1 MLAMAAVT
9 LTPLLPAALRLCA
22 MGCVCAVCGGLPRPR
37 WARFGGLSISAEF
50 GHGGM
55 MRRGD
60 AFTLLVEI
68 IIMVIVVLVVL
79 SIAGVIH

>member
-1 MLAMAAVT
+1 M
-9 LTPLLPAALRLCA
+9 
-22 MGCVCAVCGGLPRPR
+22 RP
-37 WARFGGLSISAEF
+37 
-50 GHGGM
+50 
-55 MRRGD
+55 GD

>member
-1 MLAMAAVT
+1 MAAVI
-9 LTPLLPAALRLCA
+9 LTPLLLAALRLCT
-22 MGCVCAVCGGLPRPR
+22 MGYVCAVCGGLPPPP
-37 WARFGGLSISAEF
+37 WTRFGGLSISAEL

>member
-1 MLAMAAVT
+1 
-9 LTPLLPAALRLCA
+9 
-22 MGCVCAVCGGLPRPR
+22 
-37 WARFGGLSISAEF
+37 
-50 GHGGM
+50 M

-68 IIMVIVVLVVL
+68 IIMVIVILVML

>member
-1 MLAMAAVT
+1 MSARSAVGYRDR
-9 LTPLLPAALRLCA
+9 AGHA
-22 MGCVCAVCGGLPRPR
+22 
-37 WARFGGLSISAEF
+37 FGGLSISAEF

-68 IIMVIVVLVVL
+68 IIMVIVVLVML
-79 SIAGVIH
+79 SIVGLVH